1 MKKEL
6 LKLAGLLVYVVI
18 TMMVFESLFGPM
30 YR

>member
-1 MKKEL
+1 MKREL
-6 LKLAGLLVYVVI
+6 LKLAGLLVYMVV